1 MIMEKQY
8 VVGVDVGGQTSKIGV
23 VNARGEILSRL
34 VIRSDTYGT
43 DANAYLSALADAIRE
58 CVVECGKTGEIRGVG
73 VGAPNSNYFTGQ
85 ISCAPNLLWAA
96 DGTVEFSKILS
107 ENLGGISVSL
117 TNDANAAA
125 IGEMTYGVAR
135 GMKNFIMIT
144 LGTGVGSGIVIDGKV
159 VYGHDGNAGELGHT
173 CVVRYNGRPCGCG
186 KTGCLET
193 YCSATGVARTAREM
207 LELTDEPSLLRGVED
222 LSSKAVYEAAAE
234 GDALAKKIFDY
245 TGKMLGRSFADFVA
259 FSSPEAIVL
268 FGGLARAKE
277 FFYEPMVESMNENL
291 MHQWKGKIK
300 IVFSQLKE
308 SDAAILGASA
318 LAWEL

>member
-1 MIMEKQY
+1 M
-8 VVGVDVGGQTSKIGV
+8 T
-23 VNARGEILSRL
+23 
-34 VIRSDTYGT
+34 
-43 DANAYLSALADAIRE
+43 
-58 CVVECGKTGEIRGVG
+58 ECGKTGEIRGVG
-73 VGAPNSNYFTGQ
+73 VGAPNSNYYTGQ

-96 DGTVEFSKILS
+96 EGTVEFSKILS
-107 ENLGGISVSL
+107 ENLGGIAVSL

-173 CVVRYNGRPCGCG
+173 CAVRYNGRPCGCG
-186 KTGCLET
+186 KTGCLEA
-193 YCSATGVARTAREM
+193 YCSAIGVARTAREM
-207 LELTDEPSLLRGVED
+207 LELSDEPSLLRGVED

-234 GDALAKKIFDY
+234 GDALAKRIFVY
-245 TGKMLGRSFADFVA
+245 TGQMLGRSFADFVA

-277 FFYEPMVESMNENL
+277 FFYEPMVNAMNENL
-291 MHQWKGKIK
+291 MHQWRDKVK

>member
-1 MIMEKQY
+1 
-8 VVGVDVGGQTSKIGV
+8 
-23 VNARGEILSRL
+23 
-34 VIRSDTYGT
+34 
-43 DANAYLSALADAIRE
+43 
-58 CVVECGKTGEIRGVG
+58 
-73 VGAPNSNYFTGQ
+73 
-85 ISCAPNLLWAA
+85 
-96 DGTVEFSKILS
+96 
-107 ENLGGISVSL
+107 
-117 TNDANAAA
+117 
-125 IGEMTYGVAR
+125 MTYGVAR

-291 MHQWKGKIK
+291 MHQWKGKVK